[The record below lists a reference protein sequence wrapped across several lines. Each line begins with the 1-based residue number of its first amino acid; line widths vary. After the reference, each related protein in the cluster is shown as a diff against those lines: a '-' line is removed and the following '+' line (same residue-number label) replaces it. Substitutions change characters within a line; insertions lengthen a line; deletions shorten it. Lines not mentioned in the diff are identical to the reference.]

1 MPKYFV
7 QASYTSEGLKC
18 LQQDRA
24 LGGRMGVTSAVEC
37 LGGKL
42 ERIYYTFGDNDI
54 LAIVDM
60 PDNVSMFALSVAVS
74 ASGFVRINSIPLL
87 TVEEAEQGLAKSRT
101 C

>member
-18 LQQDRA
+18 LQEEKALDR
-24 LGGRMGVTSAVEC
+24 RTGVANAVEG

-42 ERIYYTFGDNDI
+42 ERIYYTFGDHDV

-60 PDNVSMFALSVAVS
+60 PDNVSMFALSLAVS
-74 ASGFVRINSIPLL
+74 ASGFVRTKTIPLL
-87 TVEEAEQGLAKSRT
+87 TVEEVGQALAMSRT
-101 C
+101 R